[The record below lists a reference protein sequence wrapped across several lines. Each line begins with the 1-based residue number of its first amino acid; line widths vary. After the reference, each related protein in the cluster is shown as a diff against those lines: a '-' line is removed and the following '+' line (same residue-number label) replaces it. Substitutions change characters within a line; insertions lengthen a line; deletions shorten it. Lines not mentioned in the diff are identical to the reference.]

1 MSITAKTFVAS
12 FVVGL
17 LTAGTAALAAPK
29 SDGVEKEGHL
39 TISEVILDYDNSEC
53 PSGDFM
59 SRMNRLSGAP
69 S

>member
-39 TISEVILDYDNSEC
+39 TISEVILDYDNSEIVIF
-53 PSGDFM
+53 GFDLDFGP
-59 SRMNRLSGAP
+59 RYNR
-69 S
+69 